1 MPSGPVDRAAL
12 LGFPDNWGED
22 SSVEFYKSTCIS
34 PSHFKFPHV
43 VTICYLICFG
53 SFVSLSKYKSCYCHF
68 EAVWENKKKWWHL
81 NFCLHSSPT
90 QMHCC
95 MYLCLSHWFMSN
107 TFGHHPWLHS
117 LFLSHFTSFSL
128 PQSLKSCIPDQ
139 TKTLLHEIFS
149 TSPRSGW
156 SSVLHN
162 PRLLFS
168 RCLLC
173 TEVGAP
179 RRQSAWQ
186 AAFTSSGH
194 RRQGM
199 HQF

>member
-1 MPSGPVDRAAL
+1 MYFSIS
-12 LGFPDNWGED
+12 FQI
-22 SSVEFYKSTCIS
+22 STCRHYLLS
-34 PSHFKFPHV
+34 YLFWFLCKFV
-43 VTICYLICFG
+43 KIQILLL
-53 SFVSLSKYKSCYCHF
+53 SLRGGLG
-68 EAVWENKKKWWHL
+68 KKKWWHL
-81 NFCLHSSPT
+81 NSCLHGSPT

-95 MYLCLSHWFMSN
+95 MYLCPSHWFMSN
-107 TFGHHPWLHS
+107 TFGHHPWLYG

-128 PQSLKSCIPDQ
+128 PQSLKSCIPGQ

-162 PRLLFS
+162 SRLLFS
-168 RCLLC
+168 RCLLS